1 MVITL
6 KDAYDD
12 FMRKKLNYQMTDY
25 VLNNELICFGL
36 SEHQIKEEMPKY
48 SEKAAKHISL
58 VSILNLSLD

>member
-36 SEHQIKEEMPKY
+36 SEHQIEEEMPKY

-58 VSILNLSLD
+58 VCILNLSLD